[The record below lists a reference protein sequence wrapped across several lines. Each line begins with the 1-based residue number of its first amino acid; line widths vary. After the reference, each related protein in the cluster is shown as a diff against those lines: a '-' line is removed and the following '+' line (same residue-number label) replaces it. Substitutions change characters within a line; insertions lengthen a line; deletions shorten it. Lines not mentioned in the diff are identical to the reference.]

1 MPAGQLTRLSIWA
14 NLSQQIA
21 TVGKRIFSTKMMQS
35 GFSYDLPRCY
45 AFALAQP
52 QEGRNGT
59 HQTVGLV

>member
-1 MPAGQLTRLSIWA
+1 M
-14 NLSQQIA
+14 
-21 TVGKRIFSTKMMQS
+21 GKRKFAAKIMQN
-35 GFSYDLPRCY
+35 GFSYDSLRCY